1 MLQRDCRFILY
12 ALHAF
17 SNNNEGM
24 LEVLH
29 FPTTNQ
35 PTITKLNGKV
45 DLMSIKETDKTQ
57 LFRLMPAD

>member
-1 MLQRDCRFILY
+1 MLQKDYRFILY
-12 ALHAF
+12 ALHTF

-29 FPTTNQ
+29 LPTTNQ

-45 DLMSIKETDKTQ
+45 DLTSIRETDKTQ
-57 LFRLMPAD
+57 LFRLMPVD